1 MLTPGSFPSLDT
13 LLGQAVTAVLQA
25 VSFPS
30 LDTLLGSLSGFL
42 SPEEVED
49 DAETS
54 FPDAE
59 GFLEEFFLE

>member
-13 LLGQAVTAVLQA
+13 LLGQAVTAVIQA
-25 VSFPS
+25 VTTPS
-30 LDTLLGSLSGFL
+30 LDTLLGSFSGFL

-54 FPDAE
+54 FPGTD
-59 GFLEEFFLE
+59 GFLEDFFLE